1 MASSS
6 SAGTPGAACGYTY
19 SSRHGSYATVAN
31 HQLTRQRSMPA
42 ALAAAFA
49 PCGGGG
55 GGREWPRT
63 RRLGDGGGERAHGG
77 VVGAVAR
84 ALWAWIG
91 RGRRQVAA
99 MGRSASSSAKVVQ
112 YGHEEYA
119 QNFDEG
125 AAAREPENLPRSFSA
140 RYARQAPQSPTAMTQ
155 ALARPVRAVF

>member
-1 MASSS
+1 MASSSSS

-19 SSRHGSYATVAN
+19 SYCSSHGSYATVAN

-42 ALAAAFA
+42 SLAAAFA

-55 GGREWPRT
+55 GRQWPRT
-63 RRLGDGGGERAHGG
+63 RILGDGGGARAPGG
-77 VVGAVAR
+77 VAGAVAR

-91 RGRRQVAA
+91 RGRRKVAA
-99 MGRSASSSAKVVQ
+99 IGRSASSSAKVQ
-112 YGHEEYA
+112 YGREEYA

-140 RYARQAPQSPTAMTQ
+140 RYARQAPPPRRSG
-155 ALARPVRAVF
+155 